1 MNFMKREIK
10 KNEKSV
16 HNSVDEKP
24 SQIGMSKNQDSSDS
38 MESSKSKI
46 GISKDNPSNSME
58 SLK

>member
-1 MNFMKREIK
+1 MKREIK